1 MWKTLAATTTVV
13 SMAFGGVALS
23 SISAS
28 AATEP
33 TSTADVESGTADSAP
48 GSASTSTGA
57 DAAST
62 DLGSGG
68 AASEA
73 PSSTPPVEGGDDE
86 VEAAPV
92 SDEPVAGPTGGTP
105 SAGVDENLTAPG
117 AEDAATAPG
126 AEETVAPAA
135 QDELVAAALAT
146 PTITSPSDGSSF
158 EVTATEGAAPGDV
171 PVAFAG
177 SGQAGAVVTLVFV
190 RDDAAADVSSE
201 PDATTTV
208 VAGGTWSVT
217 VGLEP
222 GSWATTATQTAVDA
236 GGLPTGDASPASEAV
251 RFEAIA
257 QVLPWASVEPPYD
270 TTYVAGDVDGR
281 SVAQVPVHGN
291 AGSIFSVEITVVSAD
306 GTQVFDTYSTPTSST
321 GAYYEVVPLPVG
333 EWRVSVQQVSFSFPT
348 HPEIKTMSST
358 PTVSPV
364 IRVLPVGSADA
375 APPVI
380 TSPLDGAVVTGT
392 PADVDG
398 SALTIEGTGTPGYT
412 VFVSVTTTTGAE
424 YPREV
429 FSTEDLTVG
438 ADGRWT
444 TTTNRLPFDT
454 YTITAFEVATGVV
467 NATYSRGSDP
477 VTVDL
482 RGPVAA
488 AAPTSPVAVAGSTG
502 ATSLAYTGSSESAPL
517 AGLAGMLLVGLGAAA
532 VVVSRRR
539 ASRG

>member
-1 MWKTLAATTTVV
+1 VKKMWKTLAATTTVV

-23 SISAS
+23 SLSAS
-28 AATEP
+28 AATDPGSTSDADGGTVDSAPASVP
-33 TSTADVESGTADSAP
+33 TSTET
-48 GSASTSTGA
+48 
-57 DAAST
+57 DAAAT
-62 DLGSGG
+62 DLEPGG
-68 AASEA
+68 AASETPSPA
-73 PSSTPPVEGGDDE
+73 PSVEGDDGE
-86 VEAAPV
+86 IATAPV
-92 SDEPVAGPTGGTP
+92 SDGPVDGANDESSPV
-105 SAGVDENLTAPG
+105 GVDE
-117 AEDAATAPG
+117 DVATPG
-126 AEETVAPAA
+126 AEEAVAPAA
-135 QDELVAAALAT
+135 QDEVVAAALAT
-146 PTITSPSDGSSF
+146 PTITSPSDGSSL
-158 EVTATEGAAPGDV
+158 EVTGTEGATPGDV

-177 SGQAGAVVTLVFV
+177 SGQAGALVTLVFV

-208 VAGGTWSVT
+208 GADGTWSVT
-217 VGLEP
+217 VGLET

-270 TTYVAGDVDGR
+270 TTYVASDVDGR
-281 SVAQVPVHGN
+281 SVAQVPVYGN
-291 AGSIFSVEITVVSAD
+291 AGSIFSVEITVISAD

-348 HPEIKTMSST
+348 HPEIKTMTST

-380 TSPLDGAVVTGT
+380 TSPLDGAVVNGT
-392 PADVDG
+392 PADVD
-398 SALTIEGTGTPGYT
+398 APPLTIEGTGTPGYT
-412 VFVSVTTTTGAE
+412 VFVSGTTTTGAG
-424 YPREV
+424 YPRDV
-429 FSTEDLTVG
+429 YFAEDLIVG

-454 YTITAFEVATGVV
+454 YTLTAFQVATGVV
-467 NATYSRGSDP
+467 NATYSLGSDP